1 MGWPDCA
8 VEFEIFSPPR
18 EDMRF
23 RLILLALV
31 AGNLVASLSC
41 EMFLADVL
49 VTKLFRGKEKKHEE
63 VIRAFQFDPTCP
75 QLSWELGG
83 LVQGEESE
91 RETRGEE
98 DVKMEQVPQQS
109 RITAFR
115 SLL

>member
-1 MGWPDCA
+1 
-8 VEFEIFSPPR
+8 
-18 EDMRF
+18 MRF

-63 VIRAFQFDPTCP
+63 VIRALQFDPTCP

-83 LVQGEESE
+83 QGDESE
-91 RETRGEE
+91 GVTRGEE
-98 DVKMEQVPQQS
+98 DVKMEQVTQQS

-115 SLL
+115 SLLS